1 SGFGVQLSTAFIGMA
16 MPPTV
21 GHVAVN
27 ARYLHRQ
34 DVDEGTIAAA
44 VTMSQVVNVV
54 TTVLLLIVF
63 GLLTGS
69 GLSRFKIAP
78 GTDLLIGL
86 AAIAGVIIIPVA
98 VPPDPW
104 ARGVGLHVEGRKS
117 VFGSCQPSFSAGG
130 DVPGAELRW
139 VVTRC
144 VSLMR
149 SPGRWLPSCWHGR
162 TCWRRNR

>member
-1 SGFGVQLSTAFIGMA
+1 MLKRLSLIRGFGVQLSTAFIGLA

-34 DVDEGTIAAA
+34 DVDEGSIAAA

-78 GTDLLIGL
+78 GTDVLIGL
-86 AAIAGVIIIPVA
+86 AAIAGVIIILVA
-98 VPPDPW
+98 VPQTRVLLVPW
-104 ARGVGLHVEGRKS
+104 FSYLVHIVEREGIESDWSTITPALRIESSVSMRG
-117 VFGSCQPSFSAGG
+117 
-130 DVPGAELRW
+130 
-139 VVTRC
+139 
-144 VSLMR
+144 
-149 SPGRWLPSCWHGR
+149 
-162 TCWRRNR
+162 